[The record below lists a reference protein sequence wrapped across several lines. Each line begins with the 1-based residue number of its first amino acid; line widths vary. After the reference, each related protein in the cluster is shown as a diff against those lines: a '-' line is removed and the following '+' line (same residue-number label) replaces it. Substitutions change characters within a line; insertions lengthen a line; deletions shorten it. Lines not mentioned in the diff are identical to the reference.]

1 MGPRHQHRLDRRPD
15 GTGPAHRAH
24 HCLQHHERRPGEL
37 HPRPRRRVGAARH
50 HRQRH
55 LPGLL
60 PLENDPGDARHHR
73 RADPRLDADQAP
85 GKRRGPERAGGAAR
99 LRGLAPYHR
108 AGDRRRRRSE
118 RDMSSDAKLAFTRDY
133 QKRIPFVSHLK
144 ILTETLGEGTARLSL
159 PIEPHLTN
167 SIGTV
172 HGGVIMSLLDVALC
186 TAARTLHP
194 DSLGVITID
203 MSTSFIGGGSGARLL
218 AEARVLKNGRSMIFV
233 DGEAKNEDGS
243 LGAKAIGT
251 ERGRLKDREPR
262 GGLSWGIS
270 SRKDNQWRPAT
281 AGRGSPAAGG

>member
-1 MGPRHQHRLDRRPD
+1 
-15 GTGPAHRAH
+15 
-24 HCLQHHERRPGEL
+24 
-37 HPRPRRRVGAARH
+37 
-50 HRQRH
+50 
-55 LPGLL
+55 
-60 PLENDPGDARHHR
+60 
-73 RADPRLDADQAP
+73 
-85 GKRRGPERAGGAAR
+85 
-99 LRGLAPYHR
+99 
-108 AGDRRRRRSE
+108 
-118 RDMSSDAKLAFTRDY
+118 MSSDARLAFTRDY

-243 LGAKAIGT
+243 LVAKAIAT
-251 ERGRLKDREPR
+251 VRVRLKDR
-262 GGLSWGIS
+262 
-270 SRKDNQWRPAT
+270 
-281 AGRGSPAAGG
+281 